1 MNAPQ
6 PDALSVTVMEMD
18 SGPGQHLRRAREEA
32 ALSIEEVAARLHLD
46 TRTVGNLEADSYSD
60 LPAPTFVRGYLR
72 SYARLLELPAQPLID
87 SFDRRGLEPPPLV
100 ADITSS
106 EEVKSTDVPMRLATG
121 LIIVVLLAGVAL
133 WSQNQFSN
141 RASGSDEE
149 SAGLAAGTSEI
160 PQLRADTELQV
171 KLPELRQ
178 SSSQTGSASGL
189 VPVPTD
195 DSSNPT
201 STSSDSGL
209 GNLSSASGETTTE
222 TKPAAEN
229 ADSATNLVSATP
241 GVGRLVLR
249 VRRDS
254 WIEVYDREGERLYY
268 STARAGDSIDL
279 RAAEPVK
286 VLLGFARGVQVEYNG
301 KSFDPGPHTARGLA
315 RFSLG
320 G

>member
-32 ALSIEEVAARLHLD
+32 TLSIEEVAARLHLD
-46 TRTVGNLEADSYSD
+46 TRTVGNLESDNYDD

-72 SYARLLELPAQPLID
+72 SYARLLDLPAQPIID

-106 EEVKSTDVPMRLATG
+106 EEVKSTDVPMRIATG
-121 LIIVVLLAGVAL
+121 IIIAVLLAGVGL
-133 WSQNQFSN
+133 WSKNQFSHWT
-141 RASGSDEE
+141 SSSDDE
-149 SAGLAAGTSEI
+149 SAGVTTDTSEI

-178 SSSQTGSASGL
+178 PSGQASRNSVLVPLTTEDSSSQALT
-189 VPVPTD
+189 
-195 DSSNPT
+195 SSNSSLSNLT
-201 STSSDSGL
+201 SPSDAAT
-209 GNLSSASGETTTE
+209 NEASTE
-222 TKPAAEN
+222 TEN
-229 ADSATNLVSATP
+229 TDSATNVVSATP
-241 GVGRLVLR
+241 GLGHLILR

-279 RAAEPVK
+279 KAAAPVK

-301 KSFDPGPHTARGLA
+301 DSFDTGPHTARGLA